1 MSDIEKESTID
12 ANAAPSI
19 NVTKDNGE
27 TKEHISNEEHS
38 NGDNAT
44 EGAQV
49 IASGDAQV
57 HASGEVQRNG
67 DMSDDK
73 DPDQSD
79 KINQILDLKFKI
91 NLLINNIRDT
101 SKLCDKYNNE
111 NSYLKEY
118 IGTLMNSNDIKK

>member
-1 MSDIEKESTID
+1 MSNIEKDNTID
-12 ANAAPSI
+12 ANSAPSI
-19 NVTKDNGE
+19 KVTKDNGE
-27 TKEHISNEEHS
+27 TKEQLSNEEHS
-38 NGDNAT
+38 NGDKAP

-49 IASGDAQV
+49 IATEEVQV
-57 HASGEVQRNG
+57 NASGEVQGNG
-67 DMSDDK
+67 DTSDDK

>member
-1 MSDIEKESTID
+1 MSNIEKDNTID
-12 ANAAPSI
+12 ANSAPSI

-27 TKEHISNEEHS
+27 TKEQISNEEHS
-38 NGDNAT
+38 NGDKAT
-44 EGAQV
+44 EGAHV
-49 IASGDAQV
+49 IATEQV
-57 HASGEVQRNG
+57 QGNG
-67 DMSDDK
+67 DISDDK